1 VVRSGGIDEVSGA
14 DMVVG
19 RNATITTSIIAGQD
33 DYLVDSVDFY
43 YADSASSN
51 PKWTYID
58 TKSPKRSGESDLS
71 VEYTLPTGT
80 IQAVRVSIRLVGSP
94 SSCYLGSNKE
104 FSDVDDLAFRVK
116 QNS

>member
-1 VVRSGGIDEVSGA
+1 
-14 DMVVG
+14 VVG

-51 PKWTYID
+51 PKWTYIG
-58 TKSPKRSGESDLS
+58 TKSPKTSGESYLS

-80 IQAVRVSIRLVGSP
+80 IQAVRVSMRYRGDA
-94 SSCYLGSNKE
+94 SSCDIGYYSE
-104 FSDVDDLAFRVK
+104 FTDVDDLAFRVK